1 MDTKR
6 AQRVADSLLHE
17 VAQILQKDVKDPRI
31 GFVTLT
37 GATVSPDLRVAKI
50 YYTVLGEE
58 QTRTA
63 SAQGLASARSFIRR
77 EVGQRL
83 RLRVVPDV
91 RFLYDDSLA
100 QTLHLQEILE
110 DLSHGSKEPDR

>member
-1 MDTKR
+1 MHTR
-6 AQRVADSLLHE
+6 RTQRVADSLLHE

-37 GATVSPDLRVAKI
+37 GAKVSPDLRVATV

-58 QTRTA
+58 ENRKA
-63 SAQGLASARSFIRR
+63 SAQGLASARAFIRR

-83 RLRVVPDV
+83 KLRLVPDV
-91 RFLYDDSLA
+91 RFLHDDSMA
-100 QTLHLQEILE
+100 QTLHVQELLE
-110 DLSHGSKEPDR
+110 GLSHAPEEPDR

>member
-17 VAQILQKDVKDPRI
+17 AAQILQKDVKDPRI

-37 GATVSPDLRVAKI
+37 AARVSPDLRAAKI
-50 YYTVLGEE
+50 YYTVLGAEE
-58 QTRTA
+58 HRKA

-77 EVGQRL
+77 ELGQRL

-91 RFLYDDSLA
+91 RFVYDDALA
-100 QTLHLQEILE
+100 QTLHVQELLE
-110 DLSHGSKEPDR
+110 DLAHGSKESDR

>member
-1 MDTKR
+1 LDTKR

-17 VAQILQKDVKDPRI
+17 AALILQKDVKDPRI

-37 GATVSPDLRVAKI
+37 GVKISPDLRVAKI
-50 YYTVLGEE
+50 YYTVLGAEE
-58 QTRTA
+58 NRKA
-63 SAQGLASARSFIRR
+63 SAEGLASARSFIRR
-77 EVGQRL
+77 EIGQRL

-100 QTLHLQEILE
+100 RTLHLQEMLE
-110 DLSHGSKEPDR
+110 DLSHGSEEPDR